1 MPVFNLLSKI
11 YGAAARAKNWSY
23 DHHVMDA
30 VRICKQVV
38 SVGNLTVGGTG
49 KTPVV
54 DFLLTECEKRKLK
67 ALVVSRNYKSK
78 IKDTAKVDLGHPQGA
93 YYFGDEPF
101 LLLEKHPS
109 AQVVVGPEK
118 WKSALWAEQN
128 CQFDILIVDDG
139 FQHRNLHRDLDIVL
153 VDASQPWEH
162 YQLLPKGRARED
174 WSGLQRAHQVIL
186 TKVPTE
192 TVTENETSH
201 SNDDLAKIRMQLQSL
216 NTTLDSSESS
226 ALAKPVTSSLAEM
239 NYDLIFPVPAATTVV
254 GFCGLGNPSSFQK
267 SLMGFYKE
275 NLKGFLEF
283 PDHHNYNLKD
293 IQHLQDLLQQHQA
306 EWLVTT
312 EKDLVKIKSL
322 LGKTDRILA
331 VPIQLNWKV
340 MPKVVYE
347 FLDQV
352 RSV

>member
-11 YGAAARAKNWSY
+11 YGAAARTKNWSY

-30 VRICKQVV
+30 VRISKPVV

-139 FQHRNLHRDLDIVL
+139 FQHRALHRDLDVVL

-174 WSGLQRAHQVIL
+174 WTGLQRAHQVIIS
-186 TKVPTE
+186 KVDA
-192 TVTENETSH
+192 NE
-201 SNDDLAKIRMQLQSL
+201 DLAKIKEQLS
-216 NTTLDSSESS
+216 TVTLSES
-226 ALAKPVTSSLAEM
+226 VAEM

-267 SLMGFYKE
+267 SLIGFYKE

-322 LGKTDRILA
+322 LGKIDRILA